1 MLSDPKTVETSQAEI
16 LAVFVGALITVGS
29 AVAAT
34 GGTGHT
40 VTQTENFHG
49 VQMSTDANP
58 CTGNAI
64 DLTQTSNIV
73 QHVTFFRAGT
83 RLGDVHRGGQGHRR
97 R

>member
-1 MLSDPKTVETSQAEI
+1 MPKAVLATV
-16 LAVFVGALITVGS
+16 LAVVVAALITVGS
-29 AVAAT
+29 AVAAA

-40 VTQTENFHG
+40 VPETDNIHGGQT
-49 VQMSTDANP
+49 STDTNP

-73 QHVTFFRAGT
+73 QHVTFFPGGDEIS
-83 RLGDVHRGGQGHRR
+83 GDVHRGGQGHRR